1 MGNIAD
7 IPNQVSIDSTRS
19 AKLKSWITRVWRYE
33 YTPLIIFLV
42 GYFILNIF
50 TAFTARYGDFIGSDM
65 AHYFERPMQIYNGD
79 EKNVGAWIGFAP
91 FYPRMLVEPYSIL
104 KYFGI
109 ERFFLEYVLL
119 QNIILSLFSGIALY
133 LIGRKFSPSRWLG
146 LFITVSYLYSYPH
159 LYFNGFVLTEPVA
172 VPLIIISI
180 AMMLYWCNS
189 YKVVYA
195 ALVLALAVAIRPS
208 NGLLGLPFALY
219 IGFSGFSYRGRSF
232 KQIASE
238 LLPKWVYAALFSVA
252 FFFVILLVAAEN
264 NRVSDGRMR
273 GLTSHSGYNFLLAQT
288 QSHRIVSTWDGLVY
302 VFVPPATA
310 HHPELG
316 VLNVD
321 IPIYESATFFAE
333 GMKVIKA
340 YPHIM
345 WDHLRGYQALF
356 FDNLFPAV
364 GDYPGFKYFM
374 EPFRY
379 IVFYMLMLS
388 PLIIIAFRE
397 RDLPRSLILFVGAAF
412 FMPAASLFFFVPDH
426 KYFFNFSYTVFL
438 LFAFA
443 LYGIVQHFAKYKKF
457 IASYI
462 TLVIVGTLIFWGYH
476 FYSIKFIDKNIKV
489 TVYQSSEPV
498 YKVDDF
504 NGLGVADSFF
514 VDRLEFYERESLHH
528 AKLRSLPYREN
539 FVLEATTQMEVLKD
553 GEYTFTIFV
562 DDGYEAFIN
571 DAPLMSIPG
580 PTSMSDSNVVRTVLL
595 NEGIHTIKVRMYQGG
610 GVSGLAGYYKR
621 NDTYYKADGVKWEL
635 KGGRGTAIGFDDE
648 FTRFDAPQ

>member
-1 MGNIAD
+1 MDNFSGTPFNLAIS
-7 IPNQVSIDSTRS
+7 PRRS
-19 AKLKSWITRVWRYE
+19 DQLGWIKRIWAYE
-33 YTPLIIFLV
+33 YTPLIIFLT
-42 GYFILNIF
+42 GYFILNLF
-50 TAFTARYGDFIGSDM
+50 TAFTARYTDFIGSDM
-65 AHYFERPMQIYNGD
+65 AHYFERPIQIYNGD
-79 EKNVGAWIGFAP
+79 EKNIGAWIGFAP
-91 FYPRMLVEPYSIL
+91 FYPRMLAEPYAIL

-109 ERFFLEYVLL
+109 ERFFLEYILL
-119 QNIILSLFSGIALY
+119 QNIFLSLFSGIALY
-133 LIGRKFSPSRWLG
+133 LIGRKFSPRRWLG
-146 LFITVSYLYSYPH
+146 LFIVVSYLYSYPH

-180 AMMLYWCNS
+180 ALMLYWCNS
-189 YKVVYA
+189 YKIIYA
-195 ALVLALAVAIRPS
+195 ALVLAMAVAIRPS

-219 IGFSGFSYRGRSF
+219 IGFNGFSHRGKSF
-232 KQIASE
+232 KQVATE
-238 LLPKWVYAALFSVA
+238 LLPKWIYAALFSAA
-252 FFFVILLVAAEN
+252 FFFVILLVVAEN
-264 NRVSDGRMR
+264 TRVSDGRMR

-321 IPIYESATFFAE
+321 IPIYESTTFFSE
-333 GMKVIKA
+333 GLKVIKA

-364 GDYPGFKYFM
+364 GDYPGFKYFI

-379 IVFYMLMLS
+379 IVFYMLVLS
-388 PLIIIAFRE
+388 PLVVIAFRE
-397 RDLPRSLILFVGAAF
+397 RDLPRSLICFVAAAF

-443 LYGIVQHFAKYKKF
+443 LYGVVQNFSKYRKFVLTYILLIVAC
-457 IASYI
+457 
-462 TLVIVGTLIFWGYH
+462 TLAFWGHY
-476 FYSIKFIDKNIKV
+476 FYSIKFIDEKV
-489 TVYQSSEPV
+489 KITVYQSAEPLYRLDGSESLPST
-498 YKVDDF
+498 
-504 NGLGVADSFF
+504 GSFF

-528 AKLRSLPYREN
+528 AKLGSLPYREN
-539 FVLEATTQMEVLKD
+539 FVLEAVTEMEVLKD

-571 DAPLMSIPG
+571 DSPLMTIPG
-580 PTSMSDSNVVRTVLL
+580 PTSMSDSNVVRTILL
-595 NEGIHTIKVRMYQGG
+595 NAGKHKLRIRMYQRDGT
-610 GVSGLAGYYKR
+610 SGLAGYYKR
-621 NDTYYKADGVKWEL
+621 KDTYYKAEDVKWEL
-635 KGGRGTAIGFDDE
+635 KGGRGTAIGLDDE
-648 FTRFDAPQ
+648 FTRFNAPK